1 VHCIAIETCKLKV
14 KTGYQ
19 VWILLLI
26 KYNLSNPQNTSL
38 KRKPTRKIRTKTIDY
53 NKTKRKSN
61 LGKVTIGQVLSQVFR
76 RPYLSVLPGTSFAEL
91 GTFLATGYQIYVDG
105 LIVAADKRLVGRLS
119 VKHILDHILRM
130 NYHEWSRV
138 TASELMDGR
147 SSSVELDSTLD
158 QLFRLFEE
166 TRFALAPVTKKGVLI
181 GSIGIRDLLQVIVD
195 LNLDAHVR
203 TLGSPIISFS
213 PDKTLKNA
221 IELMLEKNIRNLL
234 VPSSADDTYYF
245 INDRKILEFIF
256 SYNGRKIMEQGDG
269 ATALDS
275 INVGHL
281 DMIPVV
287 SIPEETTIS
296 NAAAML
302 EDINTPGLVLKN
314 IVITPWDVVM
324 KSNHFDM
331 YGSKD

>member
-1 VHCIAIETCKLKV
+1 
-14 KTGYQ
+14 
-19 VWILLLI
+19 LI
-26 KYNLSNPQNTSL
+26 KYNLSNPQNNSL
-38 KRKPTRKIRTKTIDY
+38 KCNSARRIRTKTIDY
-53 NKTKRKSN
+53 NKTRRKSN
-61 LGKVTIGQVLSQVFR
+61 LGLVTIGQVLSQVFR
-76 RPYLSVLPGTSFAEL
+76 RPFLSILPGTSFAEL
-91 GTFLATGYQIYVDG
+91 GTFLATGHQIYVDG

-119 VKHILDHILRM
+119 GKHILDHILRM
-130 NYHEWSRV
+130 NYQEWSRV

-147 SSSVELDSTLD
+147 QSSIELDSTLD

-166 TRFALAPVTKKGVLI
+166 TGFALAPVTKKGVLI
-181 GSIGIRDLLQVIVD
+181 GSIGIRDLLPLIVD

-203 TLGSPIISFS
+203 TIGSPIISFS
-213 PDKTLKNA
+213 PKKTLKDA
-221 IELMLEKNIRNLL
+221 IELMLKKNIRNLV
-234 VPSSADDTYYF
+234 VPSSVDDTYYF

-269 ATALDS
+269 ATALGN

-281 DMIPVV
+281 DMIPIV

-324 KSNHFDM
+324 KSNHLAL
-331 YGSKD
+331 YRSKD

>member
-1 VHCIAIETCKLKV
+1 
-14 KTGYQ
+14 
-19 VWILLLI
+19 LI

-38 KRKPTRKIRTKTIDY
+38 KRNSARRIRTKTIDY
-53 NKTKRKSN
+53 NKTRRKSN
-61 LGKVTIGQVLSQVFR
+61 LGLVTIGQVLSQVFR
-76 RPYLSVLPGTSFAEL
+76 RPFLSILPGTSFAEL
-91 GTFLATGYQIYVDG
+91 GTFLATGHQIYVDG

-119 VKHILDHILRM
+119 GKHILDHILRM
-130 NYHEWSRV
+130 NYQEWSRV

-147 SSSVELDSTLD
+147 QSSIELDSTLD

-166 TRFALAPVTKKGVLI
+166 TGFALAPVTKKGVLI
-181 GSIGIRDLLQVIVD
+181 GSIGIRDLLPLIVD

-203 TLGSPIISFS
+203 TIGSPIISFS
-213 PDKTLKNA
+213 PKKTLKDA
-221 IELMLEKNIRNLL
+221 IELMLKKNIRNL
-234 VPSSADDTYYF
+234 VVHSSADDTYYF

-269 ATALDS
+269 ATALGN

-281 DMIPVV
+281 DMIPIV

-324 KSNHFDM
+324 KSNHLAL
-331 YGSKD
+331 YRSKD